1 MTEETQE
8 KPRGRGRPKGSKDAP
23 KKLKLK
29 PSPKTAKEDF
39 KKKYSSV
46 GLVAIFG
53 IDEFTK
59 ELVYYMWDDP
69 TQEFVV
75 TSPIEQETANFT
87 REIGSRPYSMYRYDQ
102 VSPLGFIEEGH
113 FPVVVVAEEYWDK
126 VSKLPNPHDVKL
138 ICLSHWEK

>member
-113 FPVVVVAEEYWDK
+113 FPVVVVR
-126 VSKLPNPHDVKL
+126 
-138 ICLSHWEK
+138 